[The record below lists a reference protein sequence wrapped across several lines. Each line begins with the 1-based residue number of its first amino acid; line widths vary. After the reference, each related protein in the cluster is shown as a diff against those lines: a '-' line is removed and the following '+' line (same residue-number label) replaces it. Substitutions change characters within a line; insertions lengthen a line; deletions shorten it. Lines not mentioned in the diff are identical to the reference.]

1 MRTTYSSSKTGT
13 FRDMPRS
20 IITKEIAPVINT
32 SDAKQKKV
40 FEYYNSMSREEVRSA
55 ATQIPDHVKNI
66 LLNSL

>member
-13 FRDMPRS
+13 FRDMSRS
-20 IITKEIAPVINT
+20 IVTKEIAPVNT